1 MLMNG
6 KEWLAKMANKY
17 GKVWGTTFPLLV
29 TPTIEI
35 HHAFIKGN
43 FKCSEHKHEFKW
55 NGFFCISGTIN
66 IHVRKNDYELVDITT
81 LYAGDFT
88 SVRPN
93 EYHWFETSE
102 EDEAEILEI
111 YYPQHIT
118 DDIVRKTVGG
128 YIGE

>member
-1 MLMNG
+1 MTNKNG
-6 KEWLAKMANKY
+6 KI
-17 GKVWGTTFPLLV
+17 WGTTIPVLI
-29 TPTIEI
+29 TPTVEI
-35 HHAFIKGN
+35 HHGFINLG

-55 NGFFCISGTIN
+55 NGFFCISGSIK
-66 IHVRKNDYELVDITT
+66 IHVRKNDYDLVDVTT

-88 SVRPN
+88 TVRPN
-93 EYHWFETSE
+93 EYHWFQTDIE
-102 EDEAEILEI
+102 EAEILEI